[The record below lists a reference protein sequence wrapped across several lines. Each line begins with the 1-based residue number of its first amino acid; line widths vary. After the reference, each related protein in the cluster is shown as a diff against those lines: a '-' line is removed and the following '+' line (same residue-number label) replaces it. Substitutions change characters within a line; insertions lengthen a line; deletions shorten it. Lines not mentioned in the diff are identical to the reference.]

1 MFALVVGLA
10 AFSVRFFL
18 GLAGLLLRRL
28 DGRGV
33 SNRVSGEV
41 RGDVIQIGTVH
52 GDLTIHTCSNCG
64 DDKTS

>member
-1 MFALVVGLA
+1 MFALVAGLT

-18 GLAGLLLRRL
+18 GLAGFLLRKL
-28 DGRGV
+28 DSAGV

-52 GDLTIHTCSNCG
+52 GDLTICSCSRCG
-64 DDKTS
+64 DD